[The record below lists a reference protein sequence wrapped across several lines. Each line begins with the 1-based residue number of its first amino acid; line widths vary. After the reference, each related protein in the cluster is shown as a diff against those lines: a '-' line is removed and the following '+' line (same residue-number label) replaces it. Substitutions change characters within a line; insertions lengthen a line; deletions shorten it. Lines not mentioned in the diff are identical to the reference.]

1 VSIARTEPILA
12 HRFKK
17 VERAIVV
24 GEHSADQFDLIVI
37 GAGTGGTGV
46 ARPAAKAGWKVA
58 MVDVEPYGGTCMLRG
73 CDPKKML
80 IAVTEGVDWADRMK
94 SKGFTSEAVSIDWA
108 KMMAFKRTFTGV
120 MPAKLERGLS
130 KSGIEVLHGNAR
142 FNDSGTLQ
150 IGDRELSAKHFHIAA
165 GATPMTLNIPGE
177 EHVST
182 STDFLE
188 MESTPQRIVFIGGG
202 FIGFEF
208 AHISKRAGAEA
219 VTILQRG
226 KHVLVN
232 FDPDLVDMQVKRTQE
247 MGIDVYCEAS
257 VERVTKEG
265 NEYVLEYSTPEGSK
279 TITCDHVIH
288 AAGRVPNVANLNLEA
303 IGVAIGKRG
312 IEVNE
317 FMRST
322 SNSNVFAVGDCADTG
337 APNLTPVSANEAR
350 IAAKNLLAG
359 KDVRAMKYPP
369 IPSAV
374 FTLPPV
380 AKVGLLES
388 EAKEQGLEFDVNFKK
403 TENWYSSMRVGEQF
417 SGFKVLVEKGTG
429 KILGAHLIGP
439 GAEEQINLIAM
450 AMGQGMTANQL
461 KGVIFAYPSYASDIG
476 SMV

>member
-1 VSIARTEPILA
+1 M
-12 HRFKK
+12 
-17 VERAIVV
+17 
-24 GEHSADQFDLIVI
+24 DQFDLIVI

-80 IAVTEGVDWADRMK
+80 IAVTEGVDWAERMNTNGL
-94 SKGFTSEAVSIDWA
+94 SSEAISVDWA
-108 KMMAFKRTFTGV
+108 KMMAFKRTFTAV
-120 MPAKLERGLS
+120 MPEKLERGLS
-130 KSGIEVLHGNAR
+130 NSGIEVLHGNAR

-150 IGDRELSAKHFHIAA
+150 IGDRELSAKYYHIAT
-165 GATPMTLNIPGE
+165 GATPMPLNISGE
-177 EHVST
+177 EHVMT

-188 MESTPQRIVFIGGG
+188 LESTPKRIVFVGGG

-208 AHISKRAGAEA
+208 AHISKRAGAQA

-226 KHVLVN
+226 KHALVN
-232 FDPDLVDMQVKRTQE
+232 FDPDLVEMQVKRTQE
-247 MGIDVYCEAS
+247 LGIDVHCEAC
-257 VERVTKEG
+257 VKGITKKG
-265 NEYVLEYSTPEGSK
+265 NEFEVEYSTPDGNK
-279 TITCDHVIH
+279 RITCDQVIH
-288 AAGRVPNVANLNLEA
+288 AAGRVPNIADLNLEA
-303 IGVAIGKRG
+303 INVSIGKRG

-322 SNSNVFAVGDCADTG
+322 SNPNVFAVGDCADTG

-350 IAAKNLLAG
+350 IAAKNLLAR
-359 KDVRAMKYPP
+359 KDVRAIKYPP

-380 AKVGLLES
+380 ARVGLLES
-388 EAKEQGLEFDVNFKK
+388 EAKDQGLIFDVKFKK
-403 TENWYSSMRVGEQF
+403 TTDWYSSMRVGEQF
-417 SGFKVLVEKGTG
+417 SGFKVLVEQETN

-439 GAEEQINLIAM
+439 GAEEQINIIAM

>member
-1 VSIARTEPILA
+1 MD
-12 HRFKK
+12 K
-17 VERAIVV
+17 
-24 GEHSADQFDLIVI
+24 FDLIII

-46 ARPAAKAGWKVA
+46 AWPAAKAGWKVA

-80 IAVTEGVDWADRMK
+80 VGVTEGVDWAERMK
-94 SKGFTSEAVSIDWA
+94 SNGLNAEGVSIDWA
-108 KMMAFKRTFTGV
+108 KMMAFKRTFTEI
-120 MPAKLERGLS
+120 MPPKLEKGLS
-130 KSGIEVLHGNAR
+130 KSGIEVLHGQAR

-150 IGDRELSAKHFHIAA
+150 IGDRELSAKYFHIAT
-165 GATPMTLNIPGE
+165 GATPMTLDIPGE
-177 EHVST
+177 EYVST

-188 MESTPQRIVFIGGG
+188 QDSTPQRIVFIGGG

-208 AHISKRAGAEA
+208 AHISKRAGAKE
-219 VTILQRG
+219 VTVLQRG
-226 KHVLVN
+226 KRALVN
-232 FDPDLVDMQVKRTQE
+232 FDPDLVDMQVKRTQAL
-247 MGIDVYCEAS
+247 GIDVKCEAV
-257 VERVTKEG
+257 VEGITKSG
-265 NEYVLEYSTPEGSK
+265 NEYIVEYDTPEGNK
-279 TITCDHVIH
+279 KLTCDQVIH
-288 AAGRVPNVANLNLEA
+288 SAGRVPNIADLNLEA
-303 IGVAIGKRG
+303 IGVSVGKRG

-317 FMRST
+317 YLRST
-322 SNSNVFAVGDCADTG
+322 SNPNVFAVGDCANTG

-350 IAAKNLLAG
+350 IAAKNIIAE

-369 IPSAV
+369 IPSVV

-380 AKVGLLES
+380 ARVGLLES
-388 EAKEQGLEFDVNFKK
+388 EAADQGLKFDVKFKK
-403 TENWYSSMRVGEQF
+403 TENWYSSRRVGEQF
-417 SGFKVLVEKGTG
+417 SGYKVLVEQETN